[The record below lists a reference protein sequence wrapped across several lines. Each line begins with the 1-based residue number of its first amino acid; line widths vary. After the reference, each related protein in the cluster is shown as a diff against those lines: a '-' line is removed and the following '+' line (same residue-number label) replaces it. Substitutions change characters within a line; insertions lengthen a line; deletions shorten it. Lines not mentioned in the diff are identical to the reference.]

1 MWNDALYYKSYETI
15 GGEKIM
21 SPSANAYHN
30 NIMGGI
36 YTLIS
41 MYVRQ
46 NKLGHVFTDSVDV
59 YLPDGNI
66 FKPDLVVVKKENAAI
81 INWQG
86 GIHGVPDMVVE
97 VLSRSTRRKDLTIK
111 KDAYESNGVKEYWIV
126 DPYMKSVD
134 VYILQDGKYK
144 LDNSYTKYTAYDWEG
159 LNDEE
164 KSEAKFEIKVS
175 LFDDLVI
182 KLDDIFSWGFDD

>member
-1 MWNDALYYKSYETI
+1 MLNDALYYKSYETI
-15 GGEKIM
+15 GGEKFM
-21 SPSANAYHN
+21 APSANAYHN

-97 VLSRSTRRKDLTIK
+97 VLSRSTRRKDLTVK
-111 KDAYESNGVKEYWIV
+111 KDAYESNGVKEYWVI
-126 DPYMKSVD
+126 DPWGKAVD
-134 VYILQDGKYK
+134 VYILRDGKFE
-144 LDNSYTKYTAYDWEG
+144 LDGEYFKYDADELKELT
-159 LNDEE
+159 DEE
-164 KSEAKFEIKVS
+164 KAEVKPEIKVS
-175 LFDDLVI
+175 IFEDCMV
-182 KLDDIFSWGFDD
+182 KVADIFSWGYDD

>member
-46 NKLGHVFTDSVDV
+46 NKLGHVFTNSVDV

>member
-46 NKLGHVFTDSVDV
+46 NKLGHVFTNSVDV

-164 KSEAKFEIKVS
+164 KAEAKFEIKVS